1 MVPKCCQ
8 TNKFADSSLDFEYRK
23 ENNKEITITCENQ
36 RPRGTGNEKQ
46 ILQSSISE
54 SKSEQQIE

>member
-36 RPRGTGNEKQ
+36 RPRGTGNEKK
-46 ILQSSISE
+46 ILQSSN
-54 SKSEQQIE
+54 SEQQIE